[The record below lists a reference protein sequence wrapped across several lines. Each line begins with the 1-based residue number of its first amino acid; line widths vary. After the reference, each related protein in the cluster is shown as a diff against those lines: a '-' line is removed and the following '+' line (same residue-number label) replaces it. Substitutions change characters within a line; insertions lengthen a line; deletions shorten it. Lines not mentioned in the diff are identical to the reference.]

1 MVFKDATWINTAWLA
16 TCHLTLQLLPSICA
30 LSGMVCKA
38 WISLLC
44 RNQDHRKRVPAE
56 QNCQHCHPSKWD
68 FRQRWIA
75 SLTRW
80 RLPHLWVLH
89 LEPHSSENIKPHF
102 QRSKRKDHTK
112 EFPTTKMIW
121 QNQRFQHFQF
131 AKMHSGLHFHQS
143 SLLLEKGKS
152 FYIGIFKRRCRDGT
166 LSSCQ
171 FPTWN
176 SQETTS
182 TYLCK
187 KNFAGN
193 LWVLSI
199 VSANW
204 NPKTGRLG
212 RGHDA
217 TPNIEHC
224 EIAKF
229 KRWPLKCWIVL
240 GILAI
245 LYSSWADSSQ
255 SFIDVQNAG
264 YLFALCLSSS
274 QASLS
279 PWCFRLLIAIRNV

>member
-1 MVFKDATWINTAWLA
+1 MACNLLY
-16 TCHLTLQLLPSICA
+16 LTLQLLPSICA

-44 RNQDHRKRVPAE
+44 RNQDHRKRVSAE

-121 QNQRFQHFQF
+121 QKKRFQHFQF

-199 VSANW
+199 VQPTETLKLGDWKEAMMLHQTSNTAKLQNSNVDLW
-204 NPKTGRLG
+204 NV
-212 RGHDA
+212 
-217 TPNIEHC
+217 E
-224 EIAKF
+224 
-229 KRWPLKCWIVL
+229 
-240 GILAI
+240 
-245 LYSSWADSSQ
+245 
-255 SFIDVQNAG
+255 
-264 YLFALCLSSS
+264 LSLESL
-274 QASLS
+274 QFFTLPGLIPASPS
-279 PWCFRLLIAIRNV
+279 